1 MTGSD
6 PARTGQI
13 IGAELTVWS
22 ELTGASA
29 LETRIFPRGA
39 AFAERMWIGRNLGGG
54 GEGKWMQAERRLIH
68 QRERMVERGTD
79 ADVLA
84 MRWCHQFENSCTAFD

>member
-1 MTGSD
+1 MLGSD
-6 PARTGQI
+6 PTRTDQI
-13 IGAELTVWS
+13 IGAEITVWS
-22 ELTGASA
+22 ELAAASA

-39 AFAERMWIGRNLGGG
+39 AFAERMWMGRNRWGG
-54 GEGKWMQAERRLIH
+54 GEGNWMLAERRLAH
-68 QRERMVERGTD
+68 QRERMVERGTN